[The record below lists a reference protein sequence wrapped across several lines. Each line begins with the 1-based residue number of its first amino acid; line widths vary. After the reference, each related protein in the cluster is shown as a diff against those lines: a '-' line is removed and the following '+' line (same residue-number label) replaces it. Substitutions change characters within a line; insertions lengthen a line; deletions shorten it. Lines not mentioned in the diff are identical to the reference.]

1 MNYNLILS
9 LLTITT
15 NITLIFSVKMSRS
28 IASQIKHA
36 FIVAAGIVSILVVIL
51 ANNFKF
57 VMLAI
62 SIALVFTYM
71 YHVELN
77 QSIDGLTSL
86 LNQQCFIHDLQ
97 KLHQKAV
104 IIVLDVNDFKQIN
117 DTYGHQKG
125 DEILHMLSAILKDN
139 YQKHGRVYRMGGD
152 EFSVILTRNISNSDF
167 LNKNL
172 IADIQKVKEQMP
184 EFPYLSYGSA
194 IYDPSSKELPED
206 ALNKADS
213 EMYYFKRLMKGK
225 I

>member
-51 ANNFKF
+51 ANNFKL

-71 YHVELN
+71 YHVELK

-97 KLHQKAV
+97 NLHQKAV

-152 EFSVILTRNISNSDF
+152 EFSVILTRNIRF
-167 LNKNL
+167 FK
-172 IADIQKVKEQMP
+172 QK
-184 EFPYLSYGSA
+184 F
-194 IYDPSSKELPED
+194 DC
-206 ALNKADS
+206 
-213 EMYYFKRLMKGK
+213 
-225 I
+225 

>member
-51 ANNFKF
+51 ANNFKL

-86 LNQQCFIHDLQ
+86 LNQHALYMICKICIK
-97 KLHQKAV
+97 KL
-104 IIVLDVNDFKQIN
+104 
-117 DTYGHQKG
+117 
-125 DEILHMLSAILKDN
+125 LSL
-139 YQKHGRVYRMGGD
+139 YW
-152 EFSVILTRNISNSDF
+152 T
-167 LNKNL
+167 
-172 IADIQKVKEQMP
+172 
-184 EFPYLSYGSA
+184 
-194 IYDPSSKELPED
+194 
-206 ALNKADS
+206 
-213 EMYYFKRLMKGK
+213 
-225 I
+225 

>member
-51 ANNFKF
+51 ANNFKL

-97 KLHQKAV
+97 NLHQKAV

-117 DTYGHQKG
+117 DTYGHQKAMKFYICYLPFLKIITKNMV
-125 DEILHMLSAILKDN
+125 EYIVWAEMNFLLS
-139 YQKHGRVYRMGGD
+139 
-152 EFSVILTRNISNSDF
+152 
-167 LNKNL
+167 
-172 IADIQKVKEQMP
+172 
-184 EFPYLSYGSA
+184 
-194 IYDPSSKELPED
+194 
-206 ALNKADS
+206 
-213 EMYYFKRLMKGK
+213 
-225 I
+225 